1 MSQATW
7 SRENFGKIPKNL
19 PQFQE
24 ESYDITRIFG
34 GFGRISTVLLL
45 KSTYLFKRF

>member
-7 SRENFGKIPKNL
+7 SREKLGKFPKNL

-24 ESYDITRIFG
+24 EVMKLPEFMEDL
-34 GFGRISTVLLL
+34 GRFLSFF
-45 KSTYLFKRF
+45 Y